1 MAEQYSAAGLTD
13 EQQELLATMFD
24 LAREGETEKLLAFID
39 QGIPADL
46 SNDQADT
53 LLILA
58 AYNEHAGLVRA
69 LLERRADPNLVNA
82 RGQTALSCAV
92 FRQQHETVR
101 LLLRAGADPDLGE
114 QSAHAVIEMFNLDA
128 MRALLAEHTAAEPE
142 S

>member
-13 EQQELLATMFD
+13 EQQELLAAMFD

-58 AYNEHAGLVRA
+58 AYNEHSELVRA
-69 LLERRADPNLVNA
+69 LLERGADPNLVNV

-92 FRQQHETVR
+92 FRQSSETTR
-101 LLLRAGADPDLGE
+101 LLLKAGADPKLGQ
-114 QSAHAVIEMFNLDA
+114 QSARAVVEMFGLDA
-128 MRALLAEHTAAEPE
+128 MRALLAEQPAPEPKD
-142 S
+142 